1 MPLVTLQD
9 IFLSYGQPPL
19 IDHINLVIEPG
30 ERVCLIGRNGAGKST
45 LLKILTGQIT
55 ADDGVL
61 KRACRGK
68 DCPAG
73 TVCARGCPGQ
83 VFDVI
88 TQGLGAEGEL
98 ANATTILFSSWALT
112 PATKAMRE
120 LEECQSELEQCQW
133 LGY

>member
-45 LLKILTGQIT
+45 LLKILTGQVI

-61 KRACRGK
+61 KRASRGK
-68 DCPAG
+68 RLPSLEQSVPQDAVG
-73 TVCARGCPGQ
+73 S

-88 TQGLGAEGEL
+88 AEGLGAEGQL
-98 ANATTILFSSWALT
+98 AAATIILFLNSALIPPT
-112 PATKAMRE
+112 
-120 LEECQSELEQCQW
+120 Q
-133 LGY
+133 